1 MIVVRVEGG
10 LGNQMFQAAFGLQ
23 LANQHQT
30 ELVLDLSSYANQPAH
45 GYMLDRFALPARSL
59 LPEELPYLP
68 RRYQGPFV
76 SAWPDWLVTSRL
88 KRVREKPFGFSEH
101 YLRSPDNSYLVGYW
115 QSERFFSD
123 VQAEVRHQF
132 RLRDGLSDSG
142 RKLWDQ
148 LLAPGSM
155 ALHIRRGDYLT
166 NPQASAIYRNL
177 SLDYYRRAVL
187 ARLTERT
194 GVEVTVFSNDIAWC
208 QEQLNLP
215 CPTRFVTSSAGPHEE
230 LVAMAAAES
239 IVIANSTFSWWAAW
253 LSSRAEPRIF
263 APRKWFQPGTLSD
276 RHLACPGWTL
286 LDDPAAQSAAA

>member
-1 MIVVRVEGG
+1 MIVVRVDGG

-30 ELVLDLSSYANQPAH
+30 ELVLDLSTYADKPAH
-45 GYMLDRFALPARSL
+45 GYMLDRFDLGARSL
-59 LPEELPYLP
+59 RPEELPYLP
-68 RRYQGPFV
+68 RRYQGTPV
-76 SAWPDWLVTSRL
+76 SAWPDWLVSSRL
-88 KRVREKPFGFSEH
+88 KRIREKPFGFSEH

-123 VQAEVRHQF
+123 VQTEVRQQF
-132 RLRDGLSDSG
+132 RLRDGLSDAG
-142 RKLWDQ
+142 RRLWEQ
-148 LLAPGSM
+148 LIAPGSM

-194 GVEVTVFSNDIAWC
+194 GVEVTIFSNDIAWC

-215 CPTRFVTSSAGPHEE
+215 CPTRFVTDSAGPHEE
-230 LVAMAAAES
+230 LVAMSAAEA

-253 LSSRAEPRIF
+253 LSSREEPRIF
-263 APRKWFQPGTLSD
+263 APRKWFHAGTHND
-276 RHLACPGWTL
+276 RHLACAGWTL
-286 LDDPAAQSAAA
+286 LDDSVVQSAAA